1 MIYMTLSKRVKYI
14 FVYVYMLPRVTL
26 FFSQLHKKIT
36 GVPTIIA
43 GRWKME
49 DSHIAMR
56 KSDWSTEDHC
66 GCDEMRIKYLHEKEQ
81 LEDLIEQYKKDLDS
95 KK

>member
-1 MIYMTLSKRVKYI
+1 MLSPIRA
-14 FVYVYMLPRVTL
+14 L
-26 FFSQLHKKIT
+26 FHQLHKKLS

-49 DSHIAMR
+49 EPHVAMR

-66 GCDEMRIKYLHEKEQ
+66 GCDEMRVKYLHEKDA
-81 LEDLIEQYKKDLDS
+81 LEDLIKRSTQEDKHENKK
-95 KK
+95 

>member
-1 MIYMTLSKRVKYI
+1 MLSPIR
-14 FVYVYMLPRVTL
+14 TL
-26 FFSQLHKKIT
+26 FHQLHKKLS

-49 DSHIAMR
+49 EPHVAMR

-66 GCDEMRIKYLHEKEQ
+66 GCDEMRVKYLHEKDA
-81 LEDLIEQYKKDLDS
+81 LEDLIKRSTQEDKHENKK
-95 KK
+95 

>member
-1 MIYMTLSKRVKYI
+1 MLSPIRTI
-14 FVYVYMLPRVTL
+14 FQ
-26 FFSQLHKKIT
+26 QLHKKLS

-49 DSHIAMR
+49 EPHVAMR

-66 GCDEMRIKYLHEKEQ
+66 GCNEMRVRYLHEKER
-81 LEDLIEQYKKDLDS
+81 LEELIEQYAQLDNHTNKKNL
-95 KK
+95 K

>member
-1 MIYMTLSKRVKYI
+1 MLSPIR
-14 FVYVYMLPRVTL
+14 TL
-26 FFSQLHKKIT
+26 FHQLHKKLS

-49 DSHIAMR
+49 EPHVAMR

-66 GCDEMRIKYLHEKEQ
+66 GCDEMRNRYLHEKDR
-81 LEDLIEQYKKDLDS
+81 LERLIHLHIMAEDKKDR
-95 KK
+95 K

>member
-1 MIYMTLSKRVKYI
+1 MYGMLSPIR
-14 FVYVYMLPRVTL
+14 TL
-26 FFSQLHKKIT
+26 FHQLHKKISK
-36 GVPTIIA
+36 VPVIVA

-49 DSHIAMR
+49 EPHVAMR

-66 GCDEMRIKYLHEKEQ
+66 GCDEMRNKYLHEKET
-81 LEDLIEQYKKDLDS
+81 LEQLIEQHTKDNHSFS

>member
-1 MIYMTLSKRVKYI
+1 MCICYARYSFFFATSKETHWRSYYCRTMENGRIY
-14 FVYVYMLPRVTL
+14 VTL
-26 FFSQLHKKIT
+26 
-36 GVPTIIA
+36 
-43 GRWKME
+43 
-49 DSHIAMR
+49 R

-81 LEDLIEQYKKDLDS
+81 LEDLIEQYTKDLHS

>member
-1 MIYMTLSKRVKYI
+1 MYGMLSPIR
-14 FVYVYMLPRVTL
+14 TL
-26 FFSQLHKKIT
+26 FHQLHKKIIN
-36 GVPTIIA
+36 VPTIVA

-49 DSHIAMR
+49 EPHVAMR

-66 GCDEMRIKYLHEKEQ
+66 GCDEMRIKYLHEKET
-81 LEDLIEQYKKDLDS
+81 LEHLIEQHTKDNHSFS

>member
-1 MIYMTLSKRVKYI
+1 MLS
-14 FVYVYMLPRVTL
+14 YVTR
-26 FFSQLHKKIT
+26 FFSQLQKKIT
-36 GVPTIIA
+36 SVPTIVA

-49 DSHIAMR
+49 DYHTALR

-66 GCDEMRIKYLHEKEQ
+66 GCDEMRMKYLYEKEQ
-81 LEDLIEQYKKDLDS
+81 LEDLIDQYTNNSRS

>member
-1 MIYMTLSKRVKYI
+1 
-14 FVYVYMLPRVTL
+14 MLLPIRAL
-26 FFSQLHKKIT
+26 FHQLHKKLS

-49 DSHIAMR
+49 EPHVAMR

-66 GCDEMRIKYLHEKEQ
+66 GCDEMRVKYLHEKDA
-81 LEDLIEQYKKDLDS
+81 LEDLIKRLTQEDQHENKK
-95 KK
+95 

>member
-1 MIYMTLSKRVKYI
+1 MYGMLSPIR
-14 FVYVYMLPRVTL
+14 TL
-26 FFSQLHKKIT
+26 FHQLQKKIT